1 MNNNYM
7 NEIAEML
14 GVSLNESFQ
23 VDGCINSYT
32 LTEDGLIDCCGE
44 LDNQM
49 LALLLADKV
58 GVVNKPWKPKYGDRY
73 FYISIRDEH
82 PYIYENEWEDTS
94 TDYELYHMGNFF
106 KSKKEA
112 LKNTN
117 AYKEFIMSSTPHK
130 NWRVE

>member
-23 VDGCINSYT
+23 IDGCVNSYT

-49 LALLLADKV
+49 LALLLAGKAKV
-58 GVVNKPWKPKYGDRY
+58 VEKPWKPKLGDMY
-73 FYISIRDEH
+73 YYLAIQDDCIYIEKTHWLNVS
-82 PYIYENEWEDTS
+82 P
-94 TDYELYHMGNFF
+94 DYELYHMGNFF
-106 KSKKEA
+106 RTSEEA
-112 LKNTN
+112 MRNIT
-117 AYKEFIMSSTPHK
+117 AYKEFLKTIRPQMH
-130 NWRVE
+130 WRK

>member
-1 MNNNYM
+1 M

-23 VDGCINSYT
+23 IDGCINPYT

-58 GVVNKPWKPKYGDRY
+58 GVVNKPWKPKDGEKY
-73 FYISIRDEH
+73 FFISIQNDKFSIGELTWNGDS
-82 PYIYENEWEDTS
+82 Y
-94 TDYELYHMGNFF
+94 DYELYHMGNFF